1 MSQEVKPDGQLCVMW
16 TTSDREVALKMVFM
30 YTLNSKLKEWWGRV
44 RLIVWGPSAKLL
56 TEDEELQEHI
66 ADMQAAGVEVHA
78 CKRCAELYDVVDEL
92 AGLGIKVYYIG
103 VEYTKLLKDD
113 EWTIITY

>member
-56 TEDEELQEHI
+56 TEDKELQEHI
-66 ADMQAAGVEVHA
+66 ADMQAVGVEIHA
-78 CKRCAELYDVVDEL
+78 CKRCAELYGVVDEL
-92 AGLGIKVYYIG
+92 AELGIKVYYIG
-103 VEYTKLLKDD
+103 VEYTKLLKDH